1 MHGLDSEW
9 LSLSIG
15 WGYVTSVLMWLFMLW
30 AYGWESLDDN

>member
-15 WGYVTSVLMWLFMLW
+15 WGYVSSVLMWLFMLW
-30 AYGWESLDDN
+30 AFDSGVMGDD